1 MKKFLVLGLLAVVL
15 LSACAA
21 STTDQELVEA
31 EQYPAVTV
39 YKSPT

>member
-15 LSACAA
+15 LGACAVPA
-21 STTDQELVEA
+21 SDQELVEA

>member
-1 MKKFLVLGLLAVVL
+1 MQKYFMLGLLAVVL

-21 STTDQELVEA
+21 PASDQELVEA

>member
-21 STTDQELVEA
+21 PASDHELVEA
-31 EQYPAVTV
+31 EQYPSVTV

>member
-21 STTDQELVEA
+21 STTDQELTVE
-31 EQYPAVTV
+31 EQSPLVTV